1 MPLPP
6 TGLQQQLQ
14 AIQQLG
20 AGGLPGMTP
29 MQGMPGQ
36 TVAGR
41 AVPGAGAQS
50 NQPQMPSSTG
60 VGGGGTGSA
69 QTPGA
74 QGFGAAPSLP
84 MGQVNLNSLAQ
95 TLAQSYGLPIGRGS
109 IVDPSGNIMV
119 TPDQIV
125 AQSGG
130 KETLG
135 TAATKLNMLSSA
147 IANAQNEQQAR
158 KAESALQAGMGLV
171 RSRGRG
177 SAAVM
182 QSGYYQQLADL
193 YDRQEYEAADFSYFI
208 LKEQMDFQREMMRQA
223 RKQAKKKG
231 IGGMIGA
238 IAGGVIGSIV
248 PGIGTAAGAAI
259 GGGLGFGAG
268 FF

>member
-1 MPLPP
+1 M
-6 TGLQQQLQ
+6 
-14 AIQQLG
+14 
-20 AGGLPGMTP
+20 
-29 MQGMPGQ
+29 GQ
-36 TVAGR
+36 T
-41 AVPGAGAQS
+41 
-50 NQPQMPSSTG
+50 
-60 VGGGGTGSA
+60 
-69 QTPGA
+69 
-74 QGFGAAPSLP
+74 
-84 MGQVNLNSLAQ
+84 NLNSLAQ

-158 KAESALQAGMGLV
+158 KAESALSAGAGLV

-177 SAAVM
+177 SAALM

-223 RKQAKKKG
+223 KKAAKKRG
-231 IGGMIGA
+231 IGGIVGGLIG
-238 IAGGVIGSIV
+238 
-248 PGIGTAAGAAI
+248 GIGGFLVGGPAGAAI
-259 GGGLGFGAG
+259 GAQAGGGLGSGAG